1 MADIKYK
8 QVVASDL
15 MNWFEA
21 FLIDRRS
28 IRLSKK
34 TVAFYK
40 IGLSNFLK
48 FCSLNGIQ
56 SVEEITALI
65 IRKYLLSLEDKGYT
79 PGGIHCKWRA
89 VRCFFNWYEIEN
101 NQEGW
106 KNPIRNIKV
115 KNPRIEPLEP
125 ADIEAVKAI
134 LRTCGKKLG
143 DAHWRSRYQFLNARD
158 KVIILML
165 LDTGLRA
172 SELLALTLDNINPIT
187 GVVQVVHGKGG
198 KSRTVYIGRKTRQQ
212 LRKYLKLAGK
222 KIEDNRL
229 FINHQ
234 EQPLTVNGLNQ
245 MFAERAKMA
254 GVKKQ
259 SPHAFRRL
267 FALTMLRNG
276 VDIYSLQLLM
286 GHADLQ
292 ILRRYL
298 KLTQTDTLEAHIRGG
313 PVEKLI
319 K

>member
-1 MADIKYK
+1 MADIRYK
-8 QVVASDL
+8 QIVASDL

-28 IRLSKK
+28 TRLSRK
-34 TVAFYK
+34 TVEFYK
-40 IGLSNFLK
+40 YGLSKFLK
-48 FCSLNGIQ
+48 YCTLNGIQ
-56 SVEEITALI
+56 NVEDITATI
-65 IRKYLLSLEDKGYT
+65 IRKYLLSLEDEGYT

-89 VRCFFNWYEIEN
+89 IRCFFNWYEIEN
-101 NQEGW
+101 IQEGW
-106 KNPIRNIKV
+106 RSPIRNIKV
-115 KNPRIEPLEP
+115 KSPRIEPLEP
-125 ADIEAVKAI
+125 ADIVAVKAI
-134 LRTCGKKLG
+134 LRTCSQKLG
-143 DAHWRSRYQFLNARD
+143 DSHWQSRYQVLNVRD
-158 KVIILML
+158 KAIILML

-187 GVVQVVHGKGG
+187 GVIQVVHGKGG
-198 KSRTVYIGRKTRQQ
+198 KSRTVYIGRKTRQH
-212 LRKYLKLAGK
+212 LRRYLKLIDK
-222 KIEDNRL
+222 KIENGQI
-229 FINHQ
+229 FINHK

-245 MFAERAKMA
+245 MLAERAKIA

-292 ILRRYL
+292 VLKRYL

-313 PVEKLI
+313 PVDKLM
-319 K
+319 